1 MSLTYLIIGGG
12 TVLATGATLLWSMQG
27 VTNLREKDWD
37 DLLQMLQPV
46 HFRGLELVALDH
58 IDPQGNQLRIEP
70 GDMWAL
76 LGGTEGLRRMKQN
89 AEVMIA
95 LAAYASRWNMVEASI
110 VAERMRQD
118 AMMLKRALFRVRVDA
133 ILHRR
138 PVLFPFY
145 LHQAASSYY
154 LMLRRLLCLYEANHA
169 GLHPRL
175 AAAL

>member
-1 MSLTYLIIGGG
+1 MSLPYLIVAGG
-12 TVLATGATLLWSMQG
+12 TVLATGATLLWSLRG
-27 VTNLREKDWD
+27 VTSLRDKEWN
-37 DLLQMLQPV
+37 DLIQMLQPV
-46 HFRGLELVALDH
+46 HFRGLELVARDY
-58 IDPQGNQLRIEP
+58 IDPQENQLKIEP
-70 GDMWAL
+70 GEMWAL
-76 LGGTEGLRRMKQN
+76 LGGPEGLKRMKQN

-95 LAAYASRWNMVEASI
+95 LAAYASRWNMIESAI

-118 AMMLKRALFRVRVDA
+118 AIMLRRALFRIRVDA
-133 ILHRR
+133 VLHHR
-138 PVLFPFY
+138 PLRFPFY

>member
-1 MSLTYLIIGGG
+1 MSLPYLIFASG
-12 TVLATGATLLWSMQG
+12 TVLATGATLLWSMKG
-27 VTNLREKDWD
+27 VTQLRDREWD
-37 DLLQMLQPV
+37 DLLGMLQPV

-58 IDPQGNQLRIEP
+58 IDPHGHQLQIEP

-76 LGGTEGLRRMKQN
+76 LGGPEGLRRMKQN
-89 AEVMIA
+89 ADIMIA
-95 LAAYASRWNMVEASI
+95 LAAYASRWNMVEAAI

-118 AMMLKRALFRVRVDA
+118 GIMLKRALFRIKFDA
-133 ILHRR
+133 MLHRR
-138 PVLFPFY
+138 PMRFPFY

>member
-1 MSLTYLIIGGG
+1 MSLPYLIVAGG
-12 TVLATGATLLWSMQG
+12 TVLATGAALVWSTRG
-27 VTNLREKDWD
+27 IHSLRDKEWD

-58 IDPQGNQLRIEP
+58 IDPRGNQLKLEP

-76 LGGTEGLRRMKQN
+76 LGGPEGLRRMRQN

-118 AMMLKRALFRVRVDA
+118 AIMLRRALFRIRIDA
-133 ILHRR
+133 MLHRR
-138 PVLFPFY
+138 PVRFPFY

>member
-1 MSLTYLIIGGG
+1 MKS
-12 TVLATGATLLWSMQG
+12 VSH
-27 VTNLREKDWD
+27 LRDKEWD
-37 DLLQMLQPV
+37 ELLQMLQPV
-46 HFRGLELVALDH
+46 HFRGLEMVALDH
-58 IDPQGNQLRIEP
+58 IDPQGNQLKIEP

-76 LGGTEGLRRMKQN
+76 LGGPEGLRRMKQN
-89 AEVMIA
+89 ADVMIA
-95 LAAYASRWNMVEASI
+95 LAAYASRWNMVEAAI

-118 AMMLKRALFRVRVDA
+118 AIMLKRALFRVRMDA
-133 ILHRR
+133 SLHRQPIR
-138 PVLFPFY
+138 FPFY